1 MARKTTSLSV
11 LLLVAASLQAGA
23 SFAQSAADFFQRSSL
38 HLIVS
43 ASAGGGYDTM
53 ARLVARSMSQHLP
66 GNPAITVQN
75 MPGAGGVIAVNHLA
89 NVAPRDGSTFALVDR
104 GVLTARILYG
114 DDSKTQFD
122 SRTFAWLGSVT
133 KEAGVGLFSTRSGF
147 KTLEDAKK
155 GEPAFGV
162 TGLETDPAM
171 YARLLNS
178 LLGTRF
184 KVIPGYAGETEFF
197 QAVEQGETDGMFAS
211 GWSGP
216 NTVKELEA
224 YRSGRAVY
232 FIQMARQRLPELPDT
247 PTILELLS
255 SEQDRQMVDVLLSRL
270 TLGTPF
276 IAPPEVPAERLAI
289 LRAAFRATVEDADF
303 KREVERQY
311 NHVNPTFPA
320 EAEKLIAGVFALPP
334 SITDRLREIVKIAR

>member
-1 MARKTTSLSV
+1 MSRKTASLSC
-11 LLLVAASLQAGA
+11 LLILAASFQAKA
-23 SFAQSAADFFQRSSL
+23 CFAQTAAEFFQHASL
-38 HLIVS
+38 RLIVS

-53 ARLVARSMSQHLP
+53 ARLVARAMGPHLP

-114 DDSKTQFD
+114 EDSKTQFD
-122 SRTFAWLGSVT
+122 SRSFSWLGSVT
-133 KEAGVGLFSTRSGF
+133 KEAGVGLFATRSGF

-155 GEPAFGV
+155 GEPAFGA

-216 NTVKELEA
+216 NTVKELQA
-224 YRSGRAVY
+224 YHDGRVTY
-232 FIQMARQRLPELPDT
+232 FIQMSRQRLAELPDT

-255 SEQDRQMVDVLLSRL
+255 SEADRQMVEVLLSRL

-276 IAPPEVPAERLAI
+276 IAPPGVPPDRLAI
-289 LRAAFRATVEDADF
+289 LRAAFRATVEDPEF
-303 KREVERQY
+303 NREVERQY
-311 NHVNPTFPA
+311 NHVNATFPA
-320 EAEKLIAGVFALPP
+320 EAEKLIAEVYALPQ
-334 SITDRLREIVKIAR
+334 SVTDRLREIVKIAR